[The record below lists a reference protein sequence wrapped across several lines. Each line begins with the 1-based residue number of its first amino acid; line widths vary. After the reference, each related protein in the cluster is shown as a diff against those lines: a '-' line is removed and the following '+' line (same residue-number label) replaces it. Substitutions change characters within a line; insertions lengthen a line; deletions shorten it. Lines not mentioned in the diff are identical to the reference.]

1 MTKRVTSIGGQA
13 LLEGIMM
20 VGPKKNTAAFCD
32 EAGNITTEDITAPSL
47 REKYPILKK
56 PFLRGVFAMIDT
68 MRLGLKALT
77 LSAEKAG
84 LEDEEAESES
94 KFDRWLSE
102 KFGDKVM
109 NAVVAIGSVLGVALA
124 VVLFFFLPTMLFNG
138 LESLLGTW
146 IGGWRSVF
154 EWLLRILIFVGYI
167 VLVSRMKEIDRT
179 FRYHGAEHK
188 TIFCY
193 ENMLPLTVENV
204 QKQKRFHPRCGS
216 SFMIL
221 MLLIG
226 ILIGFFIPFEN
237 PFLRTACKLL
247 CLPLVVSIGYELIKL
262 CGRHD
267 NLATRIIA
275 APGLWFQRLTVKEPD
290 EKMIEAAI
298 AAMEAVI
305 PENGEDLVR

>member
-109 NAVVAIGSVLGVALA
+109 NAVVACGRAVLFPADHAFQRAGVAARHVDRRLA
-124 VVLFFFLPTMLFNG
+124 
-138 LESLLGTW
+138 
-146 IGGWRSVF
+146 
-154 EWLLRILIFVGYI
+154 LRL
-167 VLVSRMKEIDRT
+167 
-179 FRYHGAEHK
+179 
-188 TIFCY
+188 
-193 ENMLPLTVENV
+193 
-204 QKQKRFHPRCGS
+204 
-216 SFMIL
+216 
-221 MLLIG
+221 
-226 ILIGFFIPFEN
+226 
-237 PFLRTACKLL
+237 
-247 CLPLVVSIGYELIKL
+247 
-262 CGRHD
+262 
-267 NLATRIIA
+267 
-275 APGLWFQRLTVKEPD
+275 
-290 EKMIEAAI
+290 
-298 AAMEAVI
+298 
-305 PENGEDLVR
+305 